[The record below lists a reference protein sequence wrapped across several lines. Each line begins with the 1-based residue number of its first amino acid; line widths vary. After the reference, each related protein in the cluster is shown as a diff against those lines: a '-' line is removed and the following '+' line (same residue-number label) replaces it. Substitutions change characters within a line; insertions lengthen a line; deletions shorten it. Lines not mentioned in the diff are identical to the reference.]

1 MEEHFI
7 GTSKTSTQ
15 GHLLTVGQ
23 VERFQHTHVIG
34 QTGTGKSHF
43 MKQSFMQD
51 VYAGF
56 GGCFFD
62 FHGEDARWFLDYI
75 PPERINDVIYFNP
88 LDPDF
93 AVGYNVLYGIDP
105 ADYATFTDEIVASLR
120 HINADAW
127 GGRMDDILTMA
138 VRPLFDLPG
147 ESRGTML
154 GVVRMLNDVFYR
166 SWVVKQCPDH
176 TVRDF
181 WLSEYAGWS
190 KNDKAHNLNSSLN
203 KIRRFQSSPILQ
215 RCLGQQKSRINLA
228 KAIEDGQIVIFD
240 FNKWKMG
247 EKNAS
252 TLASLLIS
260 RLIYE
265 GTRRRSISGK
275 LTIPFHI
282 YIDEFQTVTSRSSV
296 EALSGIR
303 KYRVGFTLAHQYA
316 SQILD
321 PVLDAIKGNVGTR
334 IVFRVG
340 GEDADRLQRSL
351 DIANAKQLTELSDYN
366 FIAQYKRGASV
377 TTQRGITEP
386 LKWEYYGYSRS
397 IERRCRAKYGTPVA
411 EVDAVHTRWMQSR
424 HFGGN
429 APGATV
435 KKKDENKQQKTAK
448 GPKIHKGM
456 TSLSHILSGR

>member
-1 MEEHFI
+1 MQDHCI
-7 GTSKTSTQ
+7 GISKSTTSR
-15 GHLLTVGQ
+15 HELTVGQ

-43 MKQSFMQD
+43 LKQSFMQD
-51 VYAGF
+51 IYAGF

-62 FHGEDARWFLDYI
+62 FHGEDARWFLDHI

-88 LDPDF
+88 LDTEY
-93 AVGYNVLYGIDP
+93 AVGYNVLNGIDP
-105 ADYATFTDEIVASLR
+105 SDYANFTDDIVASLR
-120 HINADAW
+120 HIFADAW

-138 VRPLFDLPG
+138 IRPLLDLPG

-154 GVVRMLNDVFYR
+154 GVVRMLNDAFYR
-166 SWVVKQCPDH
+166 NWVVKQCPDQ

-215 RCLGQQKSRINLA
+215 RCLGQQKSRISIRR
-228 KAIEDGQIVIFD
+228 AIEDGQIVICD

-247 EKNAS
+247 GKNAS

-265 GTRRRSISGK
+265 GTRRTAVSGR
-275 LTIPFHI
+275 LSIPFHI
-282 YIDEFQTVTSRSSV
+282 YIDEFQTVTSLSAI

-316 SQILD
+316 SQIPD
-321 PVLDAIKGNVGTR
+321 PVLNAIKGNVGTR
-334 IVFRVG
+334 VVFRVG

-351 DIANAKQLTELSDYN
+351 DITNAKELTELSDYH
-366 FIAQYKRGASV
+366 FISQYKSGSAV
-377 TTQRGITEP
+377 TTNRGETEP
-386 LKWEYYGYSRS
+386 LDWKHHGYGRS
-397 IERRCRAKYGTPVA
+397 IERQCQAKYALPVDQ
-411 EVDAVHTRWMQSR
+411 VDETHTRWMQSR
-424 HFGGN
+424 HYGGSV
-429 APGATV
+429 PGATV
-435 KKKDENKQQKTAK
+435 KKEEEKPK
-448 GPKIHKGM
+448 GSAGGRGGM
-456 TSLSHILSGR
+456 KSVSHLLSRG